1 MTSSSETSREMDP
14 ESLEIGLL
22 RPALIPAP
30 RNVLRSAILVL
41 RAGHVFFSKAYN
53 DKKETLD
60 SPRVL
65 LSSPSHRNLE
75 VAGIEEIS
83 PTPQVCPDIPSNDEV
98 GNATS
103 DIKLQHENIANIVK
117 GRDLDSLH
125 AYGGVRGI
133 AEAFETDLENGITGE
148 IGDLSRRRTNA
159 IYKTTVPAARNFLEL
174 LKKSSNRHTIFLLI
188 VSAALSLGF
197 GIKEEGPR
205 TGWYEGVLIILAII
219 ILVIVPAV
227 RDFLGDNSENL
238 LGEQR
243 LRRKREMEVNVLR
256 GGKQLKV
263 PALDLVIG
271 DIVSL
276 ERGCPIPGDGLFVS
290 GKDLKLDD
298 SFQSDVN
305 EQNPF
310 LFYGSKVI
318 EGQGNM
324 LVTSMGL
331 NTKLGEM
338 ISKASKSRRLPAQL
352 DKVSKHTEIAGLAT
366 SILILV
372 VLFLRF
378 KAGKKNEDS
387 GLPEFKGEQNPK
399 EVPELI
405 KRIVWKPSGKIS
417 TLTTCLTTFLVGVV
431 EGVPFFIR
439 LAIYYWNN
447 KIPSTKAVV
456 QEQLTGV
463 TMGSVT
469 TICIDKT
476 SWLTMNP
483 QEFEVD
489 ECWID
494 ETVIRENSAIP
505 EQVKDAFCI
514 GISTSSGN
522 DQESLVSWCER
533 KFGINMESLKQ
544 SYTIIGKKLSSGDEG
559 NGVLVR
565 EKEGNETKKF
575 LYLKGLGPEILKRC
589 SRHYNSEGK
598 LVDMDTEKMSA
609 FENIINDMHS
619 KHLKTIALAYKTT
632 DDETPDQD
640 DRLIWI
646 GLLGLKDKYREE
658 TIEEVEAC
666 RNAGV
671 NIVLV
676 SEDSESVIED
686 IAKKYKMLR
695 FSDRPLEHGVETFRS
710 FSDEQRKNVVNKI
723 CVMGNS
729 LPSDKLLLVHCLK
742 QQGHTVAFVGVRT
755 DDAPSLKEADVGIV
769 TGTGSSELVKGSSE
783 LIILDGNLGFLVWIL
798 KGGRC
803 IYGNIHKYIQVEVTI
818 TISGLVISTVTTIF
832 FGYAPMTGIQMIWVN
847 LVVAVLGGLALLT
860 EPPSQ
865 KLMQRPPIRPSE
877 PFITKAMWRNII
889 IQASYQVSILLAFQ
903 FKGQA
908 ILNINEDVSKA
919 MIFSSFLLCQL
930 SNQFNAREQKLKNL
944 VKGVQQ
950 NLWFW
955 VASVLTVVLQ
965 VVFIEISHHIF
976 GFARLNGLQWSICF
990 LIGALSCVTD
1000 WAVNITWGV
1009 IKVKLR
1015 RSSSLAGS
1023 EPPQSTSILELP
1035 LIAENSSP
1043 PAS

>member
-1 MTSSSETSREMDP
+1 MKSSSEISQEKDL
-14 ESLEIGLL
+14 ESQET
-22 RPALIPAP
+22 RPAISASSKNF
-30 RNVLRSAILVL
+30 RHVVLVI
-41 RAGHVFFSKAYN
+41 RAARKFSSKAFSN
-53 DKKETLD
+53 KESID
-60 SPRVL
+60 SLGVSL
-65 LSSPSHRNLE
+65 LSPSPRNLE

-83 PTPQVCPDIPSNDEV
+83 PTPRVCSDIPSDDEV

-103 DIKLQHENIANIVK
+103 DIKQQHENIANIVK
-117 GRDLDSLH
+117 GRDLDSLRLF
-125 AYGGVRGI
+125 GGVRGI
-133 AEAFETDLENGITGE
+133 AEALKTDLEKGITGE
-148 IGDLSRRRTNA
+148 IEDLKQSRANA
-159 IYKTTVPAARNFLEL
+159 VYETPVPAARNFFEL
-174 LKKSSNRHTIFLLI
+174 LMKSSNRHTIFLLI

-205 TGWYEGVLIILAII
+205 TGWHEGVLISLAII

-227 RDFLGDNSENL
+227 RDF
-238 LGEQR
+238 
-243 LRRKREMEVNVLR
+243 
-256 GGKQLKV
+256 
-263 PALDLVIG
+263 LDLVIG

-290 GKDLKLDD
+290 GNDLKLDD

-338 ISKASKSRRLPAQL
+338 ISEASKSRRLPAQL

-399 EVPELI
+399 EVMEVI

-439 LAIYYWNN
+439 LAIYYWNK

-456 QEQLTGV
+456 QEQLTVV

-469 TICIDKT
+469 AICIDKT

-483 QEFEVD
+483 QEVD
-489 ECWID
+489 ECWVD

-522 DQESLVSWCER
+522 DLESLISWCER
-533 KFGINMESLKQ
+533 KFVKDYMESLKQ
-544 SYTIIGKKLSSGDEG
+544 SYTIIGMKELSPGDEG

-575 LYLKGLGPEILKRC
+575 LYWKGPAPKILKMC
-589 SRHYNSEGK
+589 SRNYNSEGK
-598 LVDMDTEKMSA
+598 LVDMDTEKRST
-609 FENIINDMHS
+609 FEKIINDMQS
-619 KHLKTIALAYKTT
+619 KDLKTIALAYKTT
-632 DDETPDQD
+632 DEETPED
-640 DRLIWI
+640 DRLILI
-646 GLLGLKDKYREE
+646 GLLGLKDKCWEE
-658 TIEEVEAC
+658 TIEAVKAC
-666 RNAGV
+666 RTAGV
-671 NIVLV
+671 NILLV

-686 IAKKYKMLR
+686 IAQKYGMH
-695 FSDRPLEHGVETFRS
+695 SGPGILEHEGETFRS
-710 FSDEQRKNVVNKI
+710 FSDEQRKAPVVNEI
-723 CVMGNS
+723 RLMGNS
-729 LPSDKLLLVHCLK
+729 LPSDKLLLVSSLK
-742 QQGHTVAFVGVRT
+742 KEGQIVAFVGVRT

-769 TGTGSSELVKGSSE
+769 TGTGS
-783 LIILDGNLGFLVWIL
+783 
-798 KGGRC
+798 R
-803 IYGNIHKYIQVEVTI
+803 
-818 TISGLVISTVTTIF
+818 LVISTVTTIF
-832 FGYAPMTGIQMIWVN
+832 FGYAPMTAIQMIWVN

-908 ILNINEDVSKA
+908 ILNINEEVSKA

-930 SNQFNAREQKLKNL
+930 SNQFNASEQKLKNL

-965 VVFIEISHHIF
+965 VAFIEISHHIF
-976 GFARLNGLQWSICF
+976 GFARLNGPQWSICF

-1000 WAVNITWGV
+1000 GAVNITCGV

-1023 EPPQSTSILELP
+1023 EPPQSTSMH
-1035 LIAENSSP
+1035 SR
-1043 PAS
+1043 ASTHC

>member
-14 ESLEIGLL
+14 KSLEIGLL
-22 RPALIPAP
+22 APAIPAP
-30 RNVLRSAILVL
+30 RNVLRSAILAL

-60 SPRVL
+60 SPGVL
-65 LSSPSHRNLE
+65 LLSPSHRNLE
-75 VAGIEEIS
+75 VAEIEEIS
-83 PTPQVCPDIPSNDEV
+83 PTNQVSLDAPHNDEV

-103 DIKLQHENIANIVK
+103 DIKQQHENIANIVK

-125 AYGGVRGI
+125 AFGGVRGI

-148 IGDLSRRRTNA
+148 IEDLTRRRANA
-159 IYKTTVPAARNFLEL
+159 VYKTPVPAARNFLEL
-174 LKKSSNRHTIFLLI
+174 LMKYSNRYTIFLLI

-227 RDFLGDNSENL
+227 RDFLGENSENL

-243 LRRKREMEVNVLR
+243 HRRKREMEVNVLR

-263 PALDLVIG
+263 RALDLVIG

-276 ERGCPIPGDGLFVS
+276 EWGCPIPGDGLFVS
-290 GKDLKLDD
+290 GEYLKLDG
-298 SFQSDVN
+298 SFPSIVN
-305 EQNPF
+305 KQNPF
-310 LFYGSKVI
+310 LFYGAKVI

-324 LVTSMGL
+324 MVTSMGL
-331 NTKLGEM
+331 NTTLGEM
-338 ISKASKSRRLPAQL
+338 ISKASKRRLPVQL
-352 DKVSKHTEIAGLAT
+352 GKVSNHTEIAGLLT

-387 GLPEFKGEQNPK
+387 SLPEFKGEQK
-399 EVPELI
+399 TKDVTELI

-417 TLTTCLTTFLVGVV
+417 TLTTYLTTFLVGVV

-439 LAIYYWNN
+439 LAIYYWNK

-469 TICIDKT
+469 TICFDKT

-483 QEFEVD
+483 QEVD
-489 ECWID
+489 ECWIDD

-505 EQVKDAFCI
+505 EQIKDAFCI

-522 DQESLVSWCER
+522 DLESLISWCER
-533 KFGINMESLKQ
+533 KFVKDYMESLKQ
-544 SYTIIGKKLSSGDEG
+544 SYTIIGMKELSPGDEG

-575 LYLKGLGPEILKRC
+575 LYWKGPAPKILKMC
-589 SRHYNSEGK
+589 SRNYNSEGK
-598 LVDMDTEKMSA
+598 LVDMDTEKRSA
-609 FENIINDMHS
+609 FEKIINDMQS
-619 KHLKTIALAYKTT
+619 EDLKTIALAYKKT
-632 DDETPDQD
+632 DDETPED
-640 DRLIWI
+640 DRLILI
-646 GLLGLKDKYREE
+646 GLLGLKDKCWKE
-658 TIEEVEAC
+658 TIEAVEAC

-671 NIVLV
+671 NIILV

-686 IAKKYKMLR
+686 IAQKYGML
-695 FSDRPLEHGVETFRS
+695 SGPGILEHGGETFRS
-710 FSDEQRKNVVNKI
+710 FSDEERKDVVNKI

-729 LPSDKLLLVHCLK
+729 LPSDKLLLVRCLK
-742 QQGHTVAFVGVRT
+742 QQGHIVAFVGVRT

-769 TGTGSSELVKGSSE
+769 TGTGSSELVNGSAE
-783 LIILDGNLGFLVWIL
+783 LIILDGNLGYLVWIL

-832 FGYAPMTGIQMIWVN
+832 FGYAPMTAIQMIWVN

-865 KLMQRPPIRPSE
+865 KLMQRPPIRPTE
-877 PFITKAMWRNII
+877 PFITEAMWRNII

-903 FKGQA
+903 FRGQA
-908 ILNINEDVSKA
+908 ILNITEDVSKS

-930 SNQFNAREQKLKNL
+930 SNQFNASEQKLKNL

-950 NLWFW
+950 NIWFW
-955 VASVLTVVLQ
+955 VASVLTVGLQ
-965 VVFIEISHHIF
+965 VVCIEISHDIF
-976 GFARLNGLQWSICF
+976 GFARLNGPQWSICF

-1000 WAVNITWGV
+1000 WAVNIACGV

-1023 EPPQSTSILELP
+1023 EHPQSTSILELP

>member
-1 MTSSSETSREMDP
+1 
-14 ESLEIGLL
+14 
-22 RPALIPAP
+22 
-30 RNVLRSAILVL
+30 V
-41 RAGHVFFSKAYN
+41 
-53 DKKETLD
+53 
-60 SPRVL
+60 
-65 LSSPSHRNLE
+65 
-75 VAGIEEIS
+75 VAEIEEIS
-83 PTPQVCPDIPSNDEV
+83 PTHQVSLDATHNDEV

-125 AYGGVRGI
+125 AFGGVRGI

-148 IGDLSRRRTNA
+148 IEDLSRRRTNA

-174 LKKSSNRHTIFLLI
+174 LMKYSNRHTIFLLI

-197 GIKEEGPR
+197 GITEEGPR

-227 RDFLGDNSENL
+227 RDFLGENSENL

-243 LRRKREMEVNVLR
+243 QRRKREMEVNVLR

-263 PALDLVIG
+263 RALDLVIG

-276 ERGCPIPGDGLFVS
+276 EWGCPIPGDGLFVS
-290 GKDLKLDD
+290 GEYLKLDD
-298 SFQSDVN
+298 SFPSIVN
-305 EQNPF
+305 KHNPF

-331 NTKLGEM
+331 NTTLGEM
-338 ISKASKSRRLPAQL
+338 ISKASKSRRLPVQL
-352 DKVSKHTEIAGLAT
+352 DKVSNHTEIAGLAT

-378 KAGKKNEDS
+378 KLGKEKEDLS
-387 GLPEFKGEQNPK
+387 LPEIKGEHKTK
-399 EVPELI
+399 ELMELI

-431 EGVPFFIR
+431 EGVPFFIS
-439 LAIYYWNN
+439 LAIYYWNK

-469 TICIDKT
+469 TICFDKT

-494 ETVIRENSAIP
+494 ETVIRENSAIH

-522 DQESLVSWCER
+522 DQESLISWCER

-544 SYTIIGKKLSSGDEG
+544 SYTIIGMKELSPGDEG

-575 LYLKGLGPEILKRC
+575 LYWKGLAPKILKMC

-598 LVDMDTEKMSA
+598 LVDMDTEKRSA
-609 FENIINDMHS
+609 FEKIINDMQS

-632 DDETPDQD
+632 DDENPED
-640 DRLIWI
+640 DRLILI
-646 GLLGLKDKYREE
+646 GLLGLKDKCWKE
-658 TIEEVEAC
+658 TIEAVEAC

-671 NIVLV
+671 NILLV

-686 IAKKYKMLR
+686 IAQKYGML
-695 FSDRPLEHGVETFRS
+695 SGPGILEHGGETFRS
-710 FSDEQRKNVVNKI
+710 FSDEERKDVVNKI

-729 LPSDKLLLVHCLK
+729 LPSDKLLLVRCLK
-742 QQGHTVAFVGVRT
+742 QQGHIVAFVGVRT

-769 TGTGSSELVKGSSE
+769 TGTGSSELVNGSAE
-783 LIILDGNLGFLVWIL
+783 LIILDGNLGYLVWIL

-832 FGYAPMTGIQMIWVN
+832 FGYAPMTAIQMIWVN

-865 KLMQRPPIRPSE
+865 KLMQRPPIRPTE
-877 PFITKAMWRNII
+877 PFITEAMWRNII

-930 SNQFNAREQKLKNL
+930 SNQFNASEQKLKNL

-965 VVFIEISHHIF
+965 VVFIEISHDIF
-976 GFARLNGLQWSICF
+976 GFARLNGPQWGICF

-1000 WAVNITWGV
+1000 GAVNITWAV
-1009 IKVKLR
+1009 MKVKLR

-1023 EPPQSTSILELP
+1023 EHPQSTSILELP

>member
-1 MTSSSETSREMDP
+1 MKSSSEISQEMDL
-14 ESLEIGLL
+14 ESQETG
-22 RPALIPAP
+22 PAIPAP
-30 RNVLRSAILVL
+30 RKIFRPVVLVILAV
-41 RAGHVFFSKAYN
+41 RTFSSKAFSN
-53 DKKETLD
+53 KESID
-60 SPRVL
+60 SLGVSL
-65 LSSPSHRNLE
+65 LSPSPRNLE
-75 VAGIEEIS
+75 VPESGEIS
-83 PTPQVCPDIPSNDEV
+83 PTPQVCLDIPSNDEV

-103 DIKLQHENIANIVK
+103 DIKQQHQNIANIVK

-125 AYGGVRGI
+125 AFGGVRGI
-133 AEAFETDLENGITGE
+133 AEAFQTDLENGITGE
-148 IGDLSRRRTNA
+148 IEDLSRRRANA
-159 IYKTTVPAARNFLEL
+159 VYETPVPAARNFLDL
-174 LKKSSNRHTIFLLI
+174 LKKSINRHTIFLLI

-197 GIKEEGPR
+197 GIKEEGPM

-227 RDFLGDNSENL
+227 RDFLGENSENL
-238 LGEQR
+238 LGEQKQW
-243 LRRKREMEVNVLR
+243 RKREMEVDVLR

-298 SFQSDVN
+298 IFQSDVN

-372 VLFLRF
+372 VLFLRH
-378 KAGKKNEDS
+378 KVGKKNEDS
-387 GLPEFKGEQNPK
+387 GMPEIKGEHKTK
-399 EVPELI
+399 EVMELI

-439 LAIYYWNN
+439 LAIYYWNK

-483 QEFEVD
+483 QDPEVD

-522 DQESLVSWCER
+522 DQESLISWCER

-559 NGVLVR
+559 INGVLVR

-575 LYLKGLGPEILKRC
+575 LYLKGLGPEILTLC

-598 LVDMDTEKMSA
+598 LVDMDTEKRSA
-609 FENIINDMHS
+609 FENIINVMHS

-640 DRLIWI
+640 DCWIWI
-646 GLLGLKDKYREE
+646 GLLGLKDKCWEE
-658 TIEEVEAC
+658 TIEAVKAC

-671 NIVLV
+671 NILLV

-686 IAKKYKMLR
+686 IAQKYGMH
-695 FSDRPLEHGVETFRS
+695 SGPGILEHGGETFRS
-710 FSDEQRKNVVNKI
+710 FSDEQRKDVVNKI
-723 CVMGNS
+723 RLMGNS
-729 LPSDKLLLVHCLK
+729 LPSDKLLLVRCLK
-742 QQGHTVAFVGVRT
+742 QQGHIVAFVGVRT

-769 TGTGSSELVKGSSE
+769 TGTGSSELVNGSAE
-783 LIILDGNLGFLVWIL
+783 LIIVDGNLGFLVWIL

-889 IQASYQVSILLAFQ
+889 IQASYQVSILVAFQ

-908 ILNINEDVSKA
+908 ILKINEDVSKA

-944 VKGVQQ
+944 VNGVQQ

-976 GFARLNGLQWSICF
+976 GFARLNGPQWSICL

-1000 WAVNITWGV
+1000 GAVNITWAV

-1015 RSSSLAGS
+1015 R
-1023 EPPQSTSILELP
+1023 
-1035 LIAENSSP
+1035 
-1043 PAS
+1043 

>member
-1 MTSSSETSREMDP
+1 MKSSREISQEMDL
-14 ESLEIGLL
+14 ESQETG
-22 RPALIPAP
+22 PAIPAP
-30 RNVLRSAILVL
+30 RKIFRPVVLVILAV
-41 RAGHVFFSKAYN
+41 RTFSSKAFN
-53 DKKETLD
+53 NKESID
-60 SPRVL
+60 SLRVSL
-65 LSSPSHRNLE
+65 LSPSHRNLE
-75 VAGIEEIS
+75 VTEIQEIS
-83 PTPQVCPDIPSNDEV
+83 PIGQVCLDIPSNDEV

-125 AYGGVRGI
+125 AFGGVRGI
-133 AEAFETDLENGITGE
+133 AEVFETDLENGITGE
-148 IGDLSRRRTNA
+148 IEDLSRRRTNA

-174 LKKSSNRHTIFLLI
+174 LMKSSNRHTIFLLI

-197 GIKEEGPR
+197 GITEEGPG

-227 RDFLGDNSENL
+227 RDFLAENSENL

-243 LRRKREMEVNVLR
+243 QRRKREMEVNVLR

-276 ERGCPIPGDGLFVS
+276 EWGCPIPGDGLFVS
-290 GKDLKLDD
+290 GEYLKLDD
-298 SFQSDVN
+298 SFPSIVN
-305 EQNPF
+305 KHNPF

-331 NTKLGEM
+331 NTTLGEM
-338 ISKASKSRRLPAQL
+338 ISKASKSRRLPVQL
-352 DKVSKHTEIAGLAT
+352 DKVSKHTEIAGLVT

-387 GLPEFKGEQNPK
+387 GVPEFKGEHK
-399 EVPELI
+399 TMEVTELI
-405 KRIVWKPSGKIS
+405 KKIVWKPSGKIS

-431 EGVPFFIR
+431 EGVPFFIS
-439 LAIYYWNN
+439 LAIYYWNK

-469 TICIDKT
+469 TICFDKT

-483 QEFEVD
+483 QEVD

-494 ETVIRENSAIP
+494 ETVIRENTAIP
-505 EQVKDAFCI
+505 QQVKDAFCI

-522 DQESLVSWCER
+522 DQESLISWCER

-544 SYTIIGKKLSSGDEG
+544 SYTIIGMKEVSPGDEG

-575 LYLKGLGPEILKRC
+575 LYWKGLAPKILKMC
-589 SRHYNSEGK
+589 SRHYNSEGN
-598 LVDMDTEKMSA
+598 LVDMDTKKRLDFEK
-609 FENIINDMHS
+609 IINDMQS
-619 KHLKTIALAYKTT
+619 RHLKTIALAYKTT
-632 DDETPDQD
+632 DDENPED
-640 DRLIWI
+640 DRLILI
-646 GLLGLKDKYREE
+646 GLLGLKDKCWKE
-658 TIEEVEAC
+658 TIEAVEAC

-671 NIVLV
+671 NILLV

-686 IAKKYKMLR
+686 IAQKYGML
-695 FSDRPLEHGVETFRS
+695 SGPGILEHGGETFRS
-710 FSDEQRKNVVNKI
+710 FSDEERKDVVNKI

-729 LPSDKLLLVHCLK
+729 LPSDKLLLVRCLK
-742 QQGHTVAFVGVRT
+742 QQGHIVAFVGVRT
-755 DDAPSLKEADVGIV
+755 DDAPSLKEADVGIA
-769 TGTGSSELVKGSSE
+769 TGTGSSELVNGSAE
-783 LIILDGNLGFLVWIL
+783 LIILDGNLGYLVWIL

-832 FGYAPMTGIQMIWVN
+832 FGYAPMTAIQMIWVN

-865 KLMQRPPIRPSE
+865 KLMQRPPIRPTE
-877 PFITKAMWRNII
+877 PFITEAMWRDII

-930 SNQFNAREQKLKNL
+930 SNQFNASEQKLKNL

-965 VVFIEISHHIF
+965 M
-976 GFARLNGLQWSICF
+976 GL
-990 LIGALSCVTD
+990 T
-1000 WAVNITWGV
+1000 WAVM
-1009 IKVKLR
+1009 KVKLR

-1023 EPPQSTSILELP
+1023 EHPQSTSVLELP
-1035 LIAENSSP
+1035 LIADNSSP

>member
-1 MTSSSETSREMDP
+1 MKSSSEISQEMDL
-14 ESLEIGLL
+14 ESQETG
-22 RPALIPAP
+22 PAIPAP
-30 RNVLRSAILVL
+30 RKIFRPVVLVILAV
-41 RAGHVFFSKAYN
+41 RTFSSKAFN
-53 DKKETLD
+53 NKESPD
-60 SPRVL
+60 SLGVSL
-65 LSSPSHRNLE
+65 LSPSHRNLE
-75 VAGIEEIS
+75 VPEIEEIS
-83 PTPQVCPDIPSNDEV
+83 PTRQVCLDIPSIDEAV
-98 GNATS
+98 NAMS
-103 DIKLQHENIANIVK
+103 DIKLQLEKIANIVK
-117 GRDLDSLH
+117 GRNLQSLNQF
-125 AYGGVRGI
+125 GGVERV
-133 AEAFETDLENGITGE
+133 AVVLETDLKNGITGDIE
-148 IGDLSRRRTNA
+148 DLSRSRTNA

-174 LKKSSNRHTIFLLI
+174 LMKSGNRYTIFLLI

-197 GIKEEGPR
+197 GIKEEGPT

-227 RDFLGDNSENL
+227 RDFL
-238 LGEQR
+238 
-243 LRRKREMEVNVLR
+243 
-256 GGKQLKV
+256 
-263 PALDLVIG
+263 DLVIG

-290 GKDLKLDD
+290 GEYLKLDD
-298 SFQSDVN
+298 SFPSIVN

-310 LFYGSKVI
+310 LFYGAKVI

-324 LVTSMGL
+324 MVTSMGL
-331 NTKLGEM
+331 NTTLGEM
-338 ISKASKSRRLPAQL
+338 TSKASKRRLPVQL
-352 DKVSKHTEIAGLAT
+352 AKVSNQTEIAGLAT

-372 VLFLRF
+372 VLFLRS

-387 GLPEFKGEQNPK
+387 SVPEFKGEHK
-399 EVPELI
+399 TMEVTELI

-439 LAIYYWNN
+439 LAIYYWNK

-469 TICIDKT
+469 AICIDKT
-476 SWLTMNP
+476 SWITMNP
-483 QEFEVD
+483 PEVD

-494 ETVIRENSAIP
+494 ETVTRENSAIRK
-505 EQVKDAFCI
+505 QVKDAFCI
-514 GISTSSGN
+514 GISMSSGN
-522 DQESLVSWCER
+522 DQESLISWCAS
-533 KFGINMESLKQ
+533 KFGKDYMESLKQ
-544 SYTIIGKKLSSGDEG
+544 RYSTIGMKELCPGEER
-559 NGVLVR
+559 NAVLLR

-575 LYLKGLGPEILKRC
+575 LYWKGLAPKILKMC

-598 LVDMDTEKMSA
+598 LVDMDTEKRSA
-609 FENIINDMHS
+609 FEKIINDMQS
-619 KHLKTIALAYKTT
+619 KDLKTIALAYKTT
-632 DDETPDQD
+632 DDETAEDN
-640 DRLIWI
+640 RLILI
-646 GLLGLKDKYREE
+646 GLLGLKDKCWKETREA
-658 TIEEVEAC
+658 VEAC

-671 NIVLV
+671 NIILV

-686 IAKKYKMLR
+686 IAKKYGMLSGSSILKHR
-695 FSDRPLEHGVETFRS
+695 GETFRS
-710 FSDEQRKNVVNKI
+710 FSDEQRKDVVNKI

-729 LPSDKLLLVHCLK
+729 LPSDKLLLVRCLK
-742 QQGHTVAFVGVRT
+742 QQGHIVAFVGVRT
-755 DDAPSLKEADVGIV
+755 DDAPSLKEADVGVV
-769 TGTGSSELVKGSSE
+769 TGTGS
-783 LIILDGNLGFLVWIL
+783 
-798 KGGRC
+798 
-803 IYGNIHKYIQVEVTI
+803 T
-818 TISGLVISTVTTIF
+818 
-832 FGYAPMTGIQMIWVN
+832 IQMIWVN

-865 KLMQRPPIRPSE
+865 KLMQRPPIRPTE

-908 ILNINEDVSKA
+908 ILNINEEVSKA

-930 SNQFNAREQKLKNL
+930 SNQFNASEQKMKNL

-976 GFARLNGLQWSICF
+976 GFARLNGPQWSICF

-1000 WAVNITWGV
+1000 GAVNITWGV
-1009 IKVKLR
+1009 IKVKMGLQTLPGA
-1015 RSSSLAGS
+1015 SSRLS
-1023 EPPQSTSILELP
+1023 
-1035 LIAENSSP
+1035 
-1043 PAS
+1043 

>member
-1 MTSSSETSREMDP
+1 MTSSSETSQEMDP
-14 ESLEIGLL
+14 AESLEIGLL
-22 RPALIPAP
+22 GPAIRAP
-30 RNVLRSAILVL
+30 RNVLRSAIMAL

-60 SPRVL
+60 SPGVS
-65 LSSPSHRNLE
+65 LSPPSHRNLE
-75 VAGIEEIS
+75 VAEIEEIS
-83 PTPQVCPDIPSNDEV
+83 PTNQVSLDALHNDEV

-103 DIKLQHENIANIVK
+103 DIKQQHENIANIVK

-125 AYGGVRGI
+125 AFGGVRGI
-133 AEAFETDLENGITGE
+133 AEAFQTDLENGITGDIE
-148 IGDLSRRRTNA
+148 DLRQRRANA
-159 IYKTTVPAARNFLEL
+159 VYKTPVPAPRNFLEL
-174 LKKSSNRHTIFLLI
+174 LMKSGNRYTIFLLI

-227 RDFLGDNSENL
+227 RDFLGENSENL

-243 LRRKREMEVNVLR
+243 QWRKREMEVNVLR

-263 PALDLVIG
+263 PASDLVIG
-271 DIVSL
+271 DMVSL

-290 GKDLKLDD
+290 GNDLKLDY
-298 SFQSDVN
+298 SFQSNVN

-324 LVTSMGL
+324 MVTSMGL

-352 DKVSKHTEIAGLAT
+352 DKVSKHTEIAGLLT

-399 EVPELI
+399 EVMEVI

-417 TLTTCLTTFLVGVV
+417 TLTTCLTAFLVGVV

-439 LAIYYWNN
+439 LAIYYWNK

-469 TICIDKT
+469 TICFDKT

-489 ECWID
+489 ECRID
-494 ETVIRENSAIP
+494 ETVIGENSAIP

-522 DQESLVSWCER
+522 DQESLISWCER

-559 NGVLVR
+559 INGVLVR
-565 EKEGNETKKF
+565 GKEGNETKKF
-575 LYLKGLGPEILKRC
+575 LYLKGLGPEILTLC

-598 LVDMDTEKMSA
+598 LVDMDTEKRSA

-640 DRLIWI
+640 DCWIWI
-646 GLLGLKDKYREE
+646 GLLGLKDKCWEE
-658 TIEEVEAC
+658 TIEAVKAC

-686 IAKKYKMLR
+686 IAQKYGMH
-695 FSDRPLEHGVETFRS
+695 SGPGILEHGGETFRS
-710 FSDEQRKNVVNKI
+710 FSDEQRKEVVNEI
-723 CVMGNS
+723 RLMGNS
-729 LPSDKLLLVHCLK
+729 LPSDKLLLVSSLK
-742 QQGHTVAFVGVRT
+742 KEGHIVAFVGVRT

-769 TGTGSSELVKGSSE
+769 TGTGSSELVNGSSE
-783 LIILDGNLGFLVWIL
+783 LIILDGNFGFLASIL
-798 KGGRC
+798 NGGRC
-803 IYGNIHKYIQVEVTI
+803 INGNIHKYIQVEVTI

-832 FGYAPMTGIQMIWVN
+832 FGYAPMTAIQMIWVN

-908 ILNINEDVSKA
+908 ILNINEEVSKA

-930 SNQFNAREQKLKNL
+930 SNQFNASEHKLKNL

-965 VVFIEISHHIF
+965 VAFIEISHDIF
-976 GFARLNGLQWSICF
+976 GFARLNGPQWSICF

-1000 WAVNITWGV
+1000 GAVNITCGV

-1015 RSSSLAGS
+1015 RSNSLAGS

-1043 PAS
+1043 PAA

>member
-1 MTSSSETSREMDP
+1 MDV
-14 ESLEIGLL
+14 ESQEPG
-22 RPALIPAP
+22 PAIPAP
-30 RNVLRSAILVL
+30 RKTFRPVVLVILAV
-41 RAGHVFFSKAYN
+41 RTFSSKTFN
-53 DKKETLD
+53 NKESID
-60 SPRVL
+60 SLGVSL
-65 LSSPSHRNLE
+65 LSPSPRNLE
-75 VAGIEEIS
+75 LPEIGEIS
-83 PTPQVCPDIPSNDEV
+83 PIDHLCIGIHSNDGV
-98 GNATS
+98 GNAAS
-103 DIKLQHENIANIVK
+103 DIKLQHEKIANIVK
-117 GRDLDSLH
+117 GRDLKSLH
-125 AYGGVRGI
+125 EYGGVQGI
-133 AEAFETDLENGITGE
+133 AAALKTDLNNGITGE
-148 IGDLSRRRTNA
+148 IGDPSRPRANA
-159 IYKTTVPAARNFLEL
+159 VYETPVPAARNFFEL
-174 LKKSSNRHTIFLLI
+174 LMKSSNRYTIFLLI

-205 TGWYEGVLIILAII
+205 TGWYEGALIILAII

-227 RDFLGDNSENL
+227 REFLGENSENL
-238 LGEQR
+238 LGEQIR
-243 LRRKREMEVNVLR
+243 QRRKREMEVDVLR
-256 GGKQLKV
+256 EGKQLKV

-276 ERGCPIPGDGLFVS
+276 EPGCPIPGDGLFVS
-290 GKDLKLDD
+290 GEDLKLDD

-318 EGQGNM
+318 EGQGKM

-366 SILILV
+366 SIVILV
-372 VLFLRF
+372 VLFLRH

-387 GLPEFKGEQNPK
+387 GMPEIKGEHKTK
-399 EVPELI
+399 EVMEVI

-439 LAIYYWNN
+439 LAIYYWNK

-469 TICIDKT
+469 TICFDKT
-476 SWLTMNP
+476 GWLTMNP
-483 QEFEVD
+483 QEVEVD

-494 ETVIRENSAIP
+494 ETVIRENSEIH

-522 DQESLVSWCER
+522 DQKSLISWCER
-533 KFGINMESLKQ
+533 KFGINMESFKQ
-544 SYTIIGKKLSSGDEG
+544 SYTIIG

-575 LYLKGLGPEILKRC
+575 LYLKGLGPEILTLC

-598 LVDMDTEKMSA
+598 LVDMDTEKRSA

-619 KHLKTIALAYKTT
+619 RHLKTIALAYKTT

-640 DRLIWI
+640 DCWIWI
-646 GLLGLKDKYREE
+646 GLLGLKDKCWEE
-658 TIEEVEAC
+658 IIEAVKAF
-666 RNAGV
+666 RKAGV

-686 IAKKYKMLR
+686 IAQKYVMHSGPR
-695 FSDRPLEHGVETFRS
+695 ILEHGGETFRS
-710 FSDEQRKNVVNKI
+710 FSDEERKDEVNKI
-723 CVMGNS
+723 RLMGNS
-729 LPSDKLLLVHCLK
+729 LPSDKLLLVRCLK
-742 QQGHTVAFVGVRT
+742 KEGHIVAFVGVKT

-769 TGTGSSELVKGSSE
+769 TGTGSSELVKGNSE

-818 TISGLVISTVTTIF
+818 TISGLVISTVTSIF

-865 KLMQRPPIRPSE
+865 KLMQRPPIRQTE
-877 PFITKAMWRNII
+877 PFITEAMWRNII

-930 SNQFNAREQKLKNL
+930 SNQFNASEQKLKNL

-965 VVFIEISHHIF
+965 VVFIEISHDIF
-976 GFARLNGLQWSICF
+976 GFARLNGPQWGICF

-1000 WAVNITWGV
+1000 GVVSITWAVM
-1009 IKVKLR
+1009 KVKLR

-1023 EPPQSTSILELP
+1023 EHPQSTSIY
-1035 LIAENSSP
+1035 SR
-1043 PAS
+1043 ASTHC

>member
-1 MTSSSETSREMDP
+1 MKSSSEISQEMDL
-14 ESLEIGLL
+14 ESQETG
-22 RPALIPAP
+22 PAIPAP
-30 RNVLRSAILVL
+30 RKIFRPVVLVILAV
-41 RAGHVFFSKAYN
+41 RTFSSKAFN
-53 DKKETLD
+53 NKESPD
-60 SPRVL
+60 SLGVSL
-65 LSSPSHRNLE
+65 LSPSHRNLE
-75 VAGIEEIS
+75 VPEIEEIS
-83 PTPQVCPDIPSNDEV
+83 PTRQVCLDIPSNDDA

-103 DIKLQHENIANIVK
+103 DIKLQLEKIANIVK
-117 GRDLDSLH
+117 GRNLQSLNQF
-125 AYGGVRGI
+125 GGVERV
-133 AEAFETDLENGITGE
+133 AVVLETDLKNGITGDIE
-148 IGDLSRRRTNA
+148 DLSRSRTNA

-174 LKKSSNRHTIFLLI
+174 LMKSGNRYTIFLLI

-197 GIKEEGPR
+197 GIKEEGPT

-227 RDFLGDNSENL
+227 RDFLGENSENL

-243 LRRKREMEVNVLR
+243 QRRKGEMEVDVLR

-263 PALDLVIG
+263 RALDLVIG

-276 ERGCPIPGDGLFVS
+276 EKGCPIPGDGLFVS
-290 GKDLKLDD
+290 GEYLKLDD
-298 SFQSDVN
+298 SFPSIVN

-310 LFYGSKVI
+310 LFYGAKVI

-324 LVTSMGL
+324 MVTSMGL
-331 NTKLGEM
+331 NTTLAEM
-338 ISKASKSRRLPAQL
+338 ISKASKRRLPVQL
-352 DKVSKHTEIAGLAT
+352 DKVSNQTEIAGLAT

-372 VLFLRF
+372 VLFLRS

-387 GLPEFKGEQNPK
+387 SVPEFKGEHK
-399 EVPELI
+399 TMEVTELI

-439 LAIYYWNN
+439 LAIYYWNK

-469 TICIDKT
+469 AICIDKT
-476 SWLTMNP
+476 SWITMNP
-483 QEFEVD
+483 PEVD

-494 ETVIRENSAIP
+494 ETVTRENSAIRK
-505 EQVKDAFCI
+505 QVKDAFCI

-522 DQESLVSWCER
+522 DQESLISWCAS
-533 KFGINMESLKQ
+533 KFGKDYMESLKQ
-544 SYTIIGKKLSSGDEG
+544 RYTIIEMKELCPGEER
-559 NGVLVR
+559 NAVLLR

-575 LYLKGLGPEILKRC
+575 LYWKGLAPIILKMC
-589 SRHYNSEGK
+589 SRHYNSEGE
-598 LVDMDTEKMSA
+598 LVDMDTEKRSA
-609 FENIINDMHS
+609 FEKIINDMQS

-632 DDETPDQD
+632 DDETAEDNC
-640 DRLIWI
+640 LIMI
-646 GLLGLKDKYREE
+646 GLLGLKDKCWKE
-658 TIEEVEAC
+658 TIEAVKAC
-666 RNAGV
+666 RNSGV
-671 NIVLV
+671 NIILV

-686 IAKKYKMLR
+686 IAQKYGMLDG
-695 FSDRPLEHGVETFRS
+695 SGILEHGGETFRS
-710 FSDEQRKNVVNKI
+710 FSDEERKDVVNKI

-729 LPSDKLLLVHCLK
+729 LPSDKLLLVRCLK
-742 QQGHTVAFVGVRT
+742 QQGHIVAFVGVRT
-755 DDAPSLKEADVGIV
+755 DDAPSLKEADLGVV
-769 TGTGSSELVKGSSE
+769 TGTGSSELVNGSAE
-783 LIILDGNLGFLVWIL
+783 LIILDENLGYLVWIL

-818 TISGLVISTVTTIF
+818 TISGLAISTVTTIF
-832 FGYAPMTGIQMIWVN
+832 FGYAPMTAIQMIWVN

-865 KLMQRPPIRPSE
+865 KLMQRPPIRPTE
-877 PFITKAMWRNII
+877 HFITEAMWRNII
-889 IQASYQVSILLAFQ
+889 VQASYQVSILLAFQ

-908 ILNINEDVSKA
+908 ILNINEEVSKA

-930 SNQFNAREQKLKNL
+930 SNQFNASEQKMKNL

-976 GFARLNGLQWSICF
+976 GFARLNGPQWGICF

-1000 WAVNITWGV
+1000 GAVNFTWGV
-1009 IKVKLR
+1009 IKVKLT
-1015 RSSSLAGS
+1015 RSSSLAG
-1023 EPPQSTSILELP
+1023 
-1035 LIAENSSP
+1035 
-1043 PAS
+1043 

>member
-1 MTSSSETSREMDP
+1 M
-14 ESLEIGLL
+14 
-22 RPALIPAP
+22 
-30 RNVLRSAILVL
+30 
-41 RAGHVFFSKAYN
+41 
-53 DKKETLD
+53 
-60 SPRVL
+60 
-65 LSSPSHRNLE
+65 
-75 VAGIEEIS
+75 
-83 PTPQVCPDIPSNDEV
+83 
-98 GNATS
+98 
-103 DIKLQHENIANIVK
+103 
-117 GRDLDSLH
+117 
-125 AYGGVRGI
+125 
-133 AEAFETDLENGITGE
+133 
-148 IGDLSRRRTNA
+148 
-159 IYKTTVPAARNFLEL
+159 
-174 LKKSSNRHTIFLLI
+174 
-188 VSAALSLGF
+188 
-197 GIKEEGPR
+197 

-227 RDFLGDNSENL
+227 RDFLGENSENL
-238 LGEQR
+238 LGEQKQW
-243 LRRKREMEVNVLR
+243 RKREMEVDVLR
-256 GGKQLKV
+256 AGKQLKV

-372 VLFLRF
+372 VLFLRH
-378 KAGKKNEDS
+378 KVGKKNEDS
-387 GLPEFKGEQNPK
+387 GMPEIKGEHKTK
-399 EVPELI
+399 EVMEVI

-417 TLTTCLTTFLVGVV
+417 TLTTSLTTFLVGVV

-439 LAIYYWNN
+439 LAIYYWNK

-483 QEFEVD
+483 QDPEVD

-522 DQESLVSWCER
+522 DQESLVSWCEL

-559 NGVLVR
+559 INGVLVR

-575 LYLKGLGPEILKRC
+575 LYLKGLGPEILTLC

-598 LVDMDTEKMSA
+598 LVDMDTEKRSA

-619 KHLKTIALAYKTT
+619 KNLKTIALAYKTT

-640 DRLIWI
+640 DCWIWI
-646 GLLGLKDKYREE
+646 GLLGLKDKCWEE
-658 TIEEVEAC
+658 TIEAVKAC

-686 IAKKYKMLR
+686 IAQKYGMH
-695 FSDRPLEHGVETFRS
+695 SGPGILEHGGETFRS
-710 FSDEQRKNVVNKI
+710 FSDEQRKDVVNEI
-723 CVMGNS
+723 RLMGNS
-729 LPSDKLLLVHCLK
+729 LPSDKLLLVRCLK
-742 QQGHTVAFVGVRT
+742 QQGHIVAFVGVRT

-798 KGGRC
+798 NGGRC

-865 KLMQRPPIRPSE
+865 KLMQRPPIRASE

-908 ILNINEDVSKA
+908 ILNINEEVSKA

-930 SNQFNAREQKLKNL
+930 SNQFNASEQKLKNL

-965 VVFIEISHHIF
+965 LAFIEISHDIF
-976 GFARLNGLQWSICF
+976 GFARLNGPQWSICF

-1023 EPPQSTSILELP
+1023 EHPQSTSILELP

>member
-14 ESLEIGLL
+14 ESLEVGLL
-22 RPALIPAP
+22 GPAIPAP

-65 LSSPSHRNLE
+65 LSSPSHRNLV
-75 VAGIEEIS
+75 VAESEEIS
-83 PTPQVCPDIPSNDEV
+83 PTHQVSLDATHNDEV

-125 AYGGVRGI
+125 AFGGVRGI

-148 IGDLSRRRTNA
+148 IEDLSRRRTNA

-174 LKKSSNRHTIFLLI
+174 LMKSSNRHTIFLLI

-197 GIKEEGPR
+197 GITEEGPG

-227 RDFLGDNSENL
+227 RNFLGENSENL

-243 LRRKREMEVNVLR
+243 QRRKREMEVNVLR

-276 ERGCPIPGDGLFVS
+276 EWGCPIPGDGLFVS
-290 GKDLKLDD
+290 GEYLKLDD
-298 SFQSDVN
+298 SFPSIVN
-305 EQNPF
+305 KHNPF

-331 NTKLGEM
+331 NTTLGEM
-338 ISKASKSRRLPAQL
+338 ISKASKSRRLPVQL
-352 DKVSKHTEIAGLAT
+352 DKVSKHTEIAGLVT

-387 GLPEFKGEQNPK
+387 GVPEIKGEHKTK
-399 EVPELI
+399 EVMELI

-431 EGVPFFIR
+431 EGVPFFTS
-439 LAIYYWNN
+439 LAIYYWNK

-469 TICIDKT
+469 TICFDKT

-483 QEFEVD
+483 QEVD

-505 EQVKDAFCI
+505 KQVKDAFCI

-522 DQESLVSWCER
+522 DQESLISWCQR

-544 SYTIIGKKLSSGDEG
+544 SYTIIGMKELSPGDEG

-575 LYLKGLGPEILKRC
+575 LYWKGLAPKILKMC

-598 LVDMDTEKMSA
+598 LVDMDTEKRSA
-609 FENIINDMHS
+609 FEKIIHDMQS

-632 DDETPDQD
+632 DDENPED
-640 DRLIWI
+640 DRLILI
-646 GLLGLKDKYREE
+646 GLLGLKDKCWKE
-658 TIEEVEAC
+658 TIEAVEAC

-671 NIVLV
+671 NILLL

-686 IAKKYKMLR
+686 IAQKYGMP
-695 FSDRPLEHGVETFRS
+695 SGPGILEHGGETFRS
-710 FSDEQRKNVVNKI
+710 FSDEERKDVVNKI
-723 CVMGNS
+723 RVMGNS
-729 LPSDKLLLVHCLK
+729 LPSDKLLLVRCLK
-742 QQGHTVAFVGVRT
+742 QQGHIVAFVGVRT
-755 DDAPSLKEADVGIV
+755 DDAPSLKEADVGIA
-769 TGTGSSELVKGSSE
+769 TGTGSSELVNGSAE
-783 LIILDGNLGFLVWIL
+783 LIILDGNLGYLVWIL

-832 FGYAPMTGIQMIWVN
+832 FGYAPMTAIQMIWVN

-865 KLMQRPPIRPSE
+865 KLMQRPPIRPTE
-877 PFITKAMWRNII
+877 PFITEAMWRDII

-930 SNQFNAREQKLKNL
+930 SNQFNASEQKLKNL

-955 VASVLTVVLQ
+955 VASVLAVVLQ

-976 GFARLNGLQWSICF
+976 GFASLNGPQWGICF

-1000 WAVNITWGV
+1000 GAVNITWAV
-1009 IKVKLR
+1009 MKVKLR

-1023 EPPQSTSILELP
+1023 EHPQSTSILELP

>member
-125 AYGGVRGI
+125 AYGGVR
-133 AEAFETDLENGITGE
+133 
-148 IGDLSRRRTNA
+148 
-159 IYKTTVPAARNFLEL
+159 
-174 LKKSSNRHTIFLLI
+174 
-188 VSAALSLGF
+188 
-197 GIKEEGPR
+197 
-205 TGWYEGVLIILAII
+205 
-219 ILVIVPAV
+219 V

-646 GLLGLKDKYREE
+646 GLLG
-658 TIEEVEAC
+658 
-666 RNAGV
+666 
-671 NIVLV
+671 
-676 SEDSESVIED
+676 
-686 IAKKYKMLR
+686 
-695 FSDRPLEHGVETFRS
+695 
-710 FSDEQRKNVVNKI
+710 
-723 CVMGNS
+723 
-729 LPSDKLLLVHCLK
+729 
-742 QQGHTVAFVGVRT
+742 HTVAFVGVRT

-769 TGTGSSELVKGSSE
+769 TGTGS
-783 LIILDGNLGFLVWIL
+783 
-798 KGGRC
+798 R
-803 IYGNIHKYIQVEVTI
+803 
-818 TISGLVISTVTTIF
+818 
-832 FGYAPMTGIQMIWVN
+832 IQMIWVN

>member
-1 MTSSSETSREMDP
+1 MKSSTEISREMDV
-14 ESLEIGLL
+14 ESQEPG
-22 RPALIPAP
+22 PAIPAP
-30 RNVLRSAILVL
+30 RKTFRPVVLVILAV
-41 RAGHVFFSKAYN
+41 RTFSSKTFN
-53 DKKETLD
+53 NKESID
-60 SPRVL
+60 SLGVSL
-65 LSSPSHRNLE
+65 LSPSPRNLE
-75 VAGIEEIS
+75 LPEIGEIS
-83 PTPQVCPDIPSNDEV
+83 PIDHLCIGIHSNDGV
-98 GNATS
+98 GNAAS
-103 DIKLQHENIANIVK
+103 DIKLQHEKIANIVK
-117 GRDLDSLH
+117 GRDLKSLH
-125 AYGGVRGI
+125 EYGGVQ
-133 AEAFETDLENGITGE
+133 
-148 IGDLSRRRTNA
+148 
-159 IYKTTVPAARNFLEL
+159 
-174 LKKSSNRHTIFLLI
+174 
-188 VSAALSLGF
+188 
-197 GIKEEGPR
+197 
-205 TGWYEGVLIILAII
+205 
-219 ILVIVPAV
+219 V
-227 RDFLGDNSENL
+227 REFLGENSENL
-238 LGEQR
+238 LGEQIR
-243 LRRKREMEVNVLR
+243 QRRKREMEVDVLR
-256 GGKQLKV
+256 EGKQLKV

-276 ERGCPIPGDGLFVS
+276 EPGCPIPGDGLFVS
-290 GKDLKLDD
+290 GEDLKLDD

-318 EGQGNM
+318 EGQGKM

-366 SILILV
+366 SIVILV
-372 VLFLRF
+372 VLFLRH

-387 GLPEFKGEQNPK
+387 GMPEIKGEHKTK
-399 EVPELI
+399 EVMEVI

-439 LAIYYWNN
+439 LAIYYWNK

-469 TICIDKT
+469 TICFDKT
-476 SWLTMNP
+476 GWLTMNP
-483 QEFEVD
+483 QEVEVD

-494 ETVIRENSAIP
+494 ETVIRENSEIH

-522 DQESLVSWCER
+522 DQKSLISWCER
-533 KFGINMESLKQ
+533 KFGINMESFKQ
-544 SYTIIGKKLSSGDEG
+544 SYTIIG

-575 LYLKGLGPEILKRC
+575 LYLKGLGPEILTLC

-598 LVDMDTEKMSA
+598 LVDMDTEKRSA

-619 KHLKTIALAYKTT
+619 RHLKTIALAYKTT

-640 DRLIWI
+640 DCWIWI
-646 GLLGLKDKYREE
+646 GLL
-658 TIEEVEAC
+658 
-666 RNAGV
+666 
-671 NIVLV
+671 
-676 SEDSESVIED
+676 
-686 IAKKYKMLR
+686 
-695 FSDRPLEHGVETFRS
+695 
-710 FSDEQRKNVVNKI
+710 
-723 CVMGNS
+723 
-729 LPSDKLLLVHCLK
+729 
-742 QQGHTVAFVGVRT
+742 

-769 TGTGSSELVKGSSE
+769 TGTGSSELVKGNSE

-798 KGGRC
+798 KGGRW
-803 IYGNIHKYIQVEVTI
+803 
-818 TISGLVISTVTTIF
+818 
-832 FGYAPMTGIQMIWVN
+832 IQMIWVN

-865 KLMQRPPIRPSE
+865 KLMQRPPIRQTE
-877 PFITKAMWRNII
+877 PFITEAMWRNII

-930 SNQFNAREQKLKNL
+930 SNQFNASEQKLKNL

-965 VVFIEISHHIF
+965 VVFIEISHDIF
-976 GFARLNGLQWSICF
+976 GFARLNGPQWGICF

-1000 WAVNITWGV
+1000 GVVSITWAVM
-1009 IKVKLR
+1009 KVKLR

-1023 EPPQSTSILELP
+1023 EHPQSTSIY
-1035 LIAENSSP
+1035 SR
-1043 PAS
+1043 ASTHC

>member
-1 MTSSSETSREMDP
+1 MKSSSEISQKDL
-14 ESLEIGLL
+14 ESQETG
-22 RPALIPAP
+22 RGIPAP
-30 RNVLRSAILVL
+30 RKFFRRVVLVL
-41 RAGHVFFSKAYN
+41 LAVRALSSKAFSNKDSN
-53 DKKETLD
+53 DSLGV
-60 SPRVL
+60 SL
-65 LSSPSHRNLE
+65 LSPSPRNLE

-83 PTPQVCPDIPSNDEV
+83 PTPQVCSDIPSDDEV

-103 DIKLQHENIANIVK
+103 DIKQQHENIANIVK
-117 GRDLDSLH
+117 GRDLDSLRLF
-125 AYGGVRGI
+125 GGVRGI
-133 AEAFETDLENGITGE
+133 AEALKTDLEKGITGE
-148 IGDLSRRRTNA
+148 IEDLKQSRANA
-159 IYKTTVPAARNFLEL
+159 VYETPVPAARNFFEL
-174 LKKSSNRHTIFLLI
+174 LMKSSNRHTIFLLI

-205 TGWYEGVLIILAII
+205 TGWHEGVLISLAII

-227 RDFLGDNSENL
+227 RDFLGENSENL

-243 LRRKREMEVNVLR
+243 QRRKREMEVNVLR

-290 GKDLKLDD
+290 GNDLKLDD

-399 EVPELI
+399 EVMEVI

-439 LAIYYWNN
+439 LAIYYWNK

-456 QEQLTGV
+456 QEQLTVV

-469 TICIDKT
+469 AICIDKT
-476 SWLTMNP
+476 DWLTMNP
-483 QEFEVD
+483 QEVD
-489 ECWID
+489 ECWVD

-522 DQESLVSWCER
+522 DLESLISWCER
-533 KFGINMESLKQ
+533 KFVKDYMESLKQ
-544 SYTIIGKKLSSGDEG
+544 SYTIIGMKELSPGDEG

-575 LYLKGLGPEILKRC
+575 LYWKGPAPKILKMC
-589 SRHYNSEGK
+589 SRNYNSEGK
-598 LVDMDTEKMSA
+598 LVDMDTEKRSA
-609 FENIINDMHS
+609 FEKIINDMQS
-619 KHLKTIALAYKTT
+619 KDLKTIALAYKTT
-632 DDETPDQD
+632 DEETPED
-640 DRLIWI
+640 DRLILI
-646 GLLGLKDKYREE
+646 GLLGLKDKCWEE
-658 TIEEVEAC
+658 TIEAVKAC
-666 RNAGV
+666 RTAGV
-671 NIVLV
+671 NILLV

-686 IAKKYKMLR
+686 IAQKYGMH
-695 FSDRPLEHGVETFRS
+695 SGPGILEHEGETFRS
-710 FSDEQRKNVVNKI
+710 FSDEQRKAPVVNEI
-723 CVMGNS
+723 RLMGNS
-729 LPSDKLLLVHCLK
+729 LPSDKLLLVSSLK
-742 QQGHTVAFVGVRT
+742 QEGQIVAFVGVRT

-769 TGTGSSELVKGSSE
+769 TGTGSSELVKGNSE
-783 LIILDGNLGFLVWIL
+783 LIILDGNLGFLVRIL

-832 FGYAPMTGIQMIWVN
+832 FGYAPMTAIQMIWVN

-908 ILNINEDVSKA
+908 ILNINEEVSKA

-930 SNQFNAREQKLKNL
+930 SNQFNASEQKLKNL

-965 VVFIEISHHIF
+965 VAFIEISHHIF
-976 GFARLNGLQWSICF
+976 GFARLNGPQWSICF

-1000 WAVNITWGV
+1000 GAVNITWGV

-1023 EPPQSTSILELP
+1023 EPPQSTSMH
-1035 LIAENSSP
+1035 SR
-1043 PAS
+1043 ASTHC